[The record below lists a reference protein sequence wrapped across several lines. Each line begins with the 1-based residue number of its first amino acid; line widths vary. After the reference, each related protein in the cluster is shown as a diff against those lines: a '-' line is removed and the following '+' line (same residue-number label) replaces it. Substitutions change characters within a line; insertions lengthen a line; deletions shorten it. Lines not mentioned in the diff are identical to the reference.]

1 MGLERENSEAWG
13 LSHVCGSMFLLWFS
27 GLCCL
32 GFWCWVVLCH
42 CWFSW
47 IFQSCWFLKFS
58 YVICNSV
65 SFSKF
70 LGYVICPSMFFW
82 GIMSTYVVS
91 RYYKLYWKNK
101 KSNQRDFQTNPP
113 VSLRA
118 SFRFTNGFS
127 RCKYGKIVLVV
138 LLLLRYPLEIISM
151 SFLQI
156 GGV

>member
-1 MGLERENSEAWG
+1 MQLHWMGLERENSEAWG

-47 IFQSCWFLKFS
+47 IFQCWFLKFS

-91 RYYKLYWKNK
+91 RYYKLYWKIKNLIK
-101 KSNQRDFQTNPP
+101 EISKLILPWAFVHPFDSPTAFQG
-113 VSLRA
+113 A
-118 SFRFTNGFS
+118 SM
-127 RCKYGKIVLVV
+127 GKLFWWCCCCSGI
-138 LLLLRYPLEIISM
+138 PWK
-151 SFLQI
+151 
-156 GGV
+156 